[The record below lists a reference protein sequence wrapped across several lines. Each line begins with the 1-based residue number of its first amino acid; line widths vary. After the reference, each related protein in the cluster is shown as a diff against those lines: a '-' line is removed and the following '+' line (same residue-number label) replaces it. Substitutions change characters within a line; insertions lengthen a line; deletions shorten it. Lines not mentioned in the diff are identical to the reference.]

1 MRTQKTKWCTEA
13 KRMRTEF
20 LTIFWRDMVKFFRSK
35 AMLFTALV
43 QPALWLALFGVSM
56 SSNFDLITPNGS
68 SQVGVVSVNYLTF
81 MAAGVIAMTV
91 LFTCLYSG
99 IALQFDKQFGLM
111 KEIVASPLPRS
122 HILLGLSLSSVAKS
136 LIQSAIIV
144 LFGFILGV
152 RFFEGFTIE
161 QTLLSVLGIVL
172 FIVLFALGLLFL
184 SSTVAMYL
192 ETHES
197 LQGVITLLSL
207 PLFFA
212 SNALYPIDSLPLAIK
227 LVSYGNPLSYFIT
240 GMRYFS
246 LGSNFYSVGTY
257 YTYDTSYVLTALA
270 FLLVFDL
277 VMFLL
282 ALRAIKKTKI
292 V

>member
-1 MRTQKTKWCTEA
+1 
-13 KRMRTEF
+13 MRTEF
-20 LTIFWRDMVKFFRSK
+20 LTIFWRDMKKFFRSR

-43 QPALWLALFGVSM
+43 QPALWLALFGLSM
-56 SSNFDLITPNGS
+56 SSNFDLITAGAPN
-68 SQVGVVSVNYLTF
+68 QLGVVSVSYLTF
-81 MAAGVIAMTV
+81 MAAGVISMTV
-91 LFTCLYSG
+91 LFTCLYGG
-99 IALQFDKQFGLM
+99 ISLQFDKQFGLM

-122 HILLGLSLSSVAKS
+122 HILLGLSLSGVAKS

-144 LFGFILGV
+144 LFGFVLGV
-152 RFFEGFTIE
+152 RFFEGFTIA

-184 SSTVAMYL
+184 ASTVAMHL

-212 SNALYPIDSLPLAIK
+212 SNALYPINSLPLAIK

-257 YTYDTSYVLTALA
+257 YTYGTSDVLTALV
-270 FLLVFDL
+270 FLLVFDI

-282 ALRAIKKTKI
+282 ALRAIKKAKI